1 MSTENKEEF
10 TNRGFRRRNFTD
22 ALGEECSIQESSTAT
37 EERIWLGIDEP
48 KLTAMSIDVPK
59 LPSIEWVPDEGS
71 TKTTGWST
79 AVLPKNAHIFGRMEL
94 NREMCKKLGKI
105 LTRFAKSGE
114 LSFDDEV
121 ENARPDKI
129 RKDLDY
135 NNHH

>member
-1 MSTENKEEF
+1 MSNEIKEEF